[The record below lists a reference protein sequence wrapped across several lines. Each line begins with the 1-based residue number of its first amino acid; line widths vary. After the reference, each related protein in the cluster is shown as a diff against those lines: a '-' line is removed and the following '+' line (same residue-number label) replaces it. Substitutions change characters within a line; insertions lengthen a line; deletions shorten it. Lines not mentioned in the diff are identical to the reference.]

1 MLRAIF
7 SSYTLESDETMACIS
22 GAITDAVVH
31 KSSWRKFIPGVLRAC
46 IVGYFLA
53 NFVSPSVQQ
62 RFNLDKNEAIAASFI
77 CGYAGIKLLTMAER
91 LLEIKI
97 REQIKEQT
105 VYLSNSTDS
114 SKTSEDG

>member
-31 KSSWRKFIPGVLRAC
+31 KSNWKKFIPGVLRAC

-105 VYLSNSTDS
+105 FYLSNSTDS
-114 SKTSEDG
+114 SKTSEEG